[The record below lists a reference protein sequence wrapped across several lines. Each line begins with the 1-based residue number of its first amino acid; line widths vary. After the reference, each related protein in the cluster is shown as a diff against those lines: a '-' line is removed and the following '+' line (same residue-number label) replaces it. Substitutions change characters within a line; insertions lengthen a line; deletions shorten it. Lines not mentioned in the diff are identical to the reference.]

1 MLPVQ
6 LTLELTTP
14 TARAT
19 VSSHLSIAANSR
31 CHQYGDIAPSM
42 RLVIIAIST
51 CGAINNERRASTSSR
66 TSPSAPTIPSLWLF
80 STKLRGL
87 HLAPPVL
94 RRGVAMTR
102 AVAIGQVVQGDK
114 EKPELTDMIN
124 TTCAVDLAEL
134 EGDEATGADVCQEY
148 KVVAPLTKSR
158 RMGRGSVL
166 HGGTVA
172 DVGHLYAFGNTEE
185 RYRIKI
191 LGCKG
196 KGTLGVDRPFNH
208 TTKVGS
214 VKERTGDYE
223 DALRNKKEGPGV
235 W

>member
-1 MLPVQ
+1 
-6 LTLELTTP
+6 
-14 TARAT
+14 
-19 VSSHLSIAANSR
+19 
-31 CHQYGDIAPSM
+31 
-42 RLVIIAIST
+42 
-51 CGAINNERRASTSSR
+51 
-66 TSPSAPTIPSLWLF
+66 
-80 STKLRGL
+80 
-87 HLAPPVL
+87 
-94 RRGVAMTR
+94 MTR

-158 RMGRGSVL
+158 RMGKGSVL

-196 KGTLGVDRPFNH
+196 KGVLGVDRPFDH
-208 TTKVGS
+208 TTK
-214 VKERTGDYE
+214 
-223 DALRNKKEGPGV
+223 
-235 W
+235 

>member
-1 MLPVQ
+1 
-6 LTLELTTP
+6 
-14 TARAT
+14 
-19 VSSHLSIAANSR
+19 
-31 CHQYGDIAPSM
+31 
-42 RLVIIAIST
+42 
-51 CGAINNERRASTSSR
+51 
-66 TSPSAPTIPSLWLF
+66 
-80 STKLRGL
+80 
-87 HLAPPVL
+87 
-94 RRGVAMTR
+94 
-102 AVAIGQVVQGDK
+102 
-114 EKPELTDMIN
+114 MIN

-134 EGDEATGADVCQEY
+134 EGDEATGADVPLPMCARSTRWCSRAAHQE
-148 KVVAPLTKSR
+148 PP
-158 RMGRGSVL
+158 
-166 HGGTVA
+166 HGPWVGPARGTVA

-208 TTKVGS
+208 TTSTKVGS